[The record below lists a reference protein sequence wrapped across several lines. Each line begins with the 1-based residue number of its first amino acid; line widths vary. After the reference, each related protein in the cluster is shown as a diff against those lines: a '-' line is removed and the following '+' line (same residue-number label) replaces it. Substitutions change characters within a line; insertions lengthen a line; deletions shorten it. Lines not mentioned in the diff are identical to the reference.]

1 MRYKI
6 REMREKRH
14 LSQEELA
21 QMSGVS
27 RGIVVRLESDTE
39 YETQVSTLEK
49 IANALGVSIK
59 SLFMP

>member
-21 QMSGVS
+21 QISGVS